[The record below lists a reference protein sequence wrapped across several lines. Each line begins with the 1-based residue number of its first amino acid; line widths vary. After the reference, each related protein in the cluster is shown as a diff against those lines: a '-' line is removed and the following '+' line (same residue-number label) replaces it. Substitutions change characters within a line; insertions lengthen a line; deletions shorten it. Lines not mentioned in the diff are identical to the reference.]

1 MGTSYNC
8 VMKISLLLLFLF
20 QGVLSV
26 GDTDN
31 TYSGLSYSVE
41 NISTGDGTSIT
52 IHPENGNLFL
62 YFKGNNQIIQ
72 FTESGDVD
80 TLTTVQFDQNFGQ
93 ILDVHPNGN
102 ELLMW
107 DAGLGRVHSL
117 DLETLDLSRLDESHN
132 HMNQF
137 GHGATV
143 GENGNIYAMG
153 GYGYWE
159 FKNQLIYY
167 SQEHRQ
173 WDLVSRPE
181 TEIVPNNFA
190 GRLFRTEDTFIYLNK
205 PIESNSG
212 HSYVYRYLPNENLW
226 ELDRTLTELLSKI
239 LLDVEQSPT
248 IFRQTSTYAI
258 DLSRNL
264 IGLLQHT
271 RSQSHYA
278 YLIDLKKNQMYRL
291 DLSQLNIYD
300 AKNLF
305 YVPGKDHWVILG
317 HPFSTHRRDQLIL
330 RTFEFDLSHPALS
343 VVQIQEDGSFITI
356 LILGSFGGLFLIV
369 IGWLVYRNIL
379 SSSDRDGPKQ
389 RSESTSHIMEIS
401 KENDDEVAVYL
412 DGKKFSHSGDIYLS
426 KMFEVI
432 YQMKQDG
439 ISEMLISDLDQKLFS
454 ENTHSSYKSRTRRKV
469 IQVINSEC
477 DYEIIDEKKS
487 QTDKRVKV
495 IDVNL
500 DKIKITPQDS

>member
-8 VMKISLLLLFLF
+8 VMKISLLLLILF

-31 TYSGLSYSVE
+31 TYSGLSYTVEDISLSEGVSVA
-41 NISTGDGTSIT
+41 
-52 IHPENGNLFL
+52 IHPEKGDLYL
-62 YFKGNNQIIQ
+62 YFRENDQIIRFSEAGQ
-72 FTESGDVD
+72 VD
-80 TLTTVQFDQNFGQ
+80 TLASFTLEFNNKQ
-93 ILDVHPNGN
+93 IIDVHPNGE
-102 ELLMW
+102 ELLFW
-107 DAGLGRVHSL
+107 DSGLGKVHSL
-117 DLETLDLSRLDESHN
+117 DLNTLDFTRLDESHS

-137 GHGATV
+137 SHAATLD
-143 GENGNIYAMG
+143 EDGNIYAMG

-159 FKNQLIYY
+159 FKNHLIYY
-167 SQEHRQ
+167 SQSEKQ
-173 WDLVSRPE
+173 WELHSKPNPD
-181 TEIVPNNFA
+181 IVPKNYL
-190 GRLFRTEDTFIYLNK
+190 GRLFLTNDTFYYFIK
-205 PIESNSG
+205 PASSNNRYS
-212 HSYVYRYLPNENLW
+212 SAYKYLPNKNEWVPNQQLNQLFSEN
-226 ELDRTLTELLSKI
+226 
-239 LLDVEQSPT
+239 LLDVERSRT
-248 IFRQTSTYAI
+248 VFVQTSTYAI

-271 RSQSHYA
+271 RFQSHFA

-317 HPFSTHRRDQLIL
+317 HPFSTNRRDQLIL